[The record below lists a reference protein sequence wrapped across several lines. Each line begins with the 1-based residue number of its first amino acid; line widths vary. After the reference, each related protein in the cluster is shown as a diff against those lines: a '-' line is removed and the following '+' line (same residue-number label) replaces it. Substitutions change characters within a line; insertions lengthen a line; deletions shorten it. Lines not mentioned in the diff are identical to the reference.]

1 MKKIGKFLSYVVVAA
16 LASLLTLALVMPNL
30 QKPEALKTSASSKLD
45 QLADLIDECFIGDVD
60 RTTMEDAAANAM
72 IDSIGD
78 RWSYYIPKAQYQA
91 YLDDV
96 NNSYVGIGVTI
107 QVRDD
112 VDGFTVT
119 KVNAG
124 GPAEDAGLLI
134 GDIIV
139 AVDAVD
145 VRGMTTNETS
155 ALVKGTEGT
164 FVEITVERQG
174 AQHVFSVERRHV
186 DVPVATYQMLEGNV
200 GHVMIANFHKGCAEQ
215 SIAAIEELRKQGATS
230 LILDVRNNGGGYA
243 SELVDLLDYLLPEG
257 LLFRTVNYLG
267 EETTD
272 YSDADYLDMPM
283 AVMVNGSSYSAAEF
297 FAVALSE
304 YEAAVV
310 VGEKT
315 VGKGY
320 YQVNYQLSD
329 GSAVSLSIGQYFT
342 PKGNNL
348 AGVGITPDIEIPVD
362 EQTATQ
368 IALGTIDPTEDPQLQ
383 AAIAALK
390 SQ

>member
-78 RWSYYIPKAQYQA
+78 RWSYYIPKAQYQT

-124 GPAEDAGLLI
+124 GPAEDAGLLV

-243 SELVDLLDYLLPEG
+243 SELVELLDYLLPEG

-383 AAIAALK
+383 AAVAALK